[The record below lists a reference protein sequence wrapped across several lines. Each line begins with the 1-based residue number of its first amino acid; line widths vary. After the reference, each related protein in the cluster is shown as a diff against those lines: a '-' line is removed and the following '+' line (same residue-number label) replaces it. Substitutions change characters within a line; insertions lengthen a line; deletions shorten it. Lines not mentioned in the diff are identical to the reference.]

1 VALALL
7 LHRLAPGL
15 PLALKISATATQ
27 APSDSF
33 QMER

>member
-1 VALALL
+1 MEITLL
-7 LHRLAPGL
+7 PRTLAPGL